1 MERADYLDWL
11 KEYLNNTSIEDIG
24 IVAYVIDKMIDH
36 DSSSNDNI
44 KSKSIGDISITYRD
58 DNTPYP
64 KTLLKKLGH
73 LKKVRW

>member
-1 MERADYLDWL
+1 MERTDYLEYL
-11 KEYLNNTSIEDIG
+11 KNYLNNSSIEDTG
-24 IVAYVIDKMIDH
+24 IVAHVIDKMIDH

-44 KSKSIGDISITYRD
+44 KSKSIGDISITYKD

-64 KTLLKKLGH
+64 KNLLKKLSH